1 LSRYKTIGIAL
12 ALTLLAAAA
21 AFASDG
27 HADEGGQTPGMNL
40 FWRLLNIAIFIGV
53 LYKLVGD
60 KARAFFTGR
69 RDGIR
74 TELEDMETRKTA
86 AERRLAEIQESI
98 ANLDAERKAILE
110 ESKAQAEQLKS
121 VILAEA
127 HKQAEQVREQALRTA
142 ENEGK
147 AAIEQLRAAL
157 ADEIVAA
164 AEALLQ
170 SKLDDAQHDKL
181 INNSLTKVVLN

>member
-1 LSRYKTIGIAL
+1 MTVGAAIAL
-12 ALTLLAAAA
+12 ALLSTAV

-27 HADEGGQTPGMNL
+27 HAEGGQSPAMN
-40 FWRLLNIAIFIGV
+40 FVWRLLNIAIFVGV
-53 LYKLVGD
+53 LYKLVGA
-60 KARAFFTGR
+60 KAKAFFTGR

-74 TELEDMETRKTA
+74 TDLEDLEVRKTE
-86 AERRLAEIQESI
+86 AELHLAEIKKRI
-98 ANLDAERKAILE
+98 ANLEAERAAILE
-110 ESKAQAEQLKS
+110 ESKTQGEQLKTA
-121 VILAEA
+121 ILAEA
-127 HKQAEQVREQALRTA
+127 RRQAEQVREQALRAA

-147 AAIEQLRAAL
+147 AAMEQLRAAL

-170 SKLDDAQHDKL
+170 AKLDGAQHEKL

>member
-1 LSRYKTIGIAL
+1 LSRYKTIGTAI
-12 ALTLLAAAA
+12 ALTLLTAAA
-21 AFASDG
+21 AFAADG
-27 HADEGGQTPGMNL
+27 QAEGGQSPEIN
-40 FWRLLNIAIFIGV
+40 FVWRLLNIAVFVGIM
-53 LYKLVGD
+53 YKIVGA
-60 KARAFFTGR
+60 KAKAFFTGR

-74 TELEDMETRKTA
+74 TELENLETRK
-86 AERRLAEIQESI
+86 AEAELHLAEIKKRI
-98 ANLDAERKAILE
+98 ANLDAECNAILE
-110 ESKAQAEQLKS
+110 ESKAQAEQLKA

-170 SKLDDAQHDKL
+170 AKLDGAQHEKL
-181 INNSLTKVVLN
+181 INKSLTKVVFN